1 MRESN
6 SHQRFWRPLSYHLTN
21 PLYRDWLSQVTQ
33 LVYFSVRF
41 LSIVFF
47 KVLESFGRQLIA
59 DPQFPNK
66 IRAGH
71 REDVRPCLICNEE
84 CIGRIFGRLTQ
95 LSCAVN
101 PAAGL
106 EGAMEITKLPV
117 PKKVAVAG
125 AGPGGLE
132 AARTAALRGCQVTIY
147 EASGK
152 IGGTFADIAS
162 SSFKKRIRDLIQWYD
177 VQLKKLGVKIVFNT
191 KVTED
196 SPFLTEA
203 DEIFVATGSLPC
215 IPRSVNIQETDK
227 VIDVTQAH
235 IHGVKGQK
243 VVICGGGL
251 SGCDTALE
259 LAMQGKEVTIVE
271 QMENCARDVMAINKI
286 SLDTLLAQY
295 QVKILTNT
303 KVTEISD
310 KGVTAETEDGSI
322 TLEADAIVTAFGQKA
337 NSKTADAI
345 ASRYPCK
352 TTLIGDCQKPS
363 KAGKAIREG
372 FYAAMALQ

>member
-1 MRESN
+1 MFELN
-6 SHQRFWRPLSYHLTN
+6 GN
-21 PLYRDWLSQVTQ
+21 VAVVTGASAG
-33 LVYFSVRF
+33 L
-41 LSIVFF
+41 
-47 KVLESFGRQLIA
+47 GRQFALA
-59 DPQFPNK
+59 LAKQ
-66 IRAGH
+66 
-71 REDVRPCLICNEE
+71 
-84 CIGRIFGRLTQ
+84 
-95 LSCAVN
+95 
-101 PAAGL
+101 
-106 EGAMEITKLPV
+106 GANLAILARRKEKLD
-117 PKKVAVAG
+117 AVA
-125 AGPGGLE
+125 E
-132 AARTAALRGCQVTIY
+132 
-147 EASGK
+147 
-152 IGGTFADIAS
+152 
-162 SSFKKRIRDLIQWYD
+162 
-177 VQLKKLGVKIVFNT
+177 
-191 KVTED
+191 
-196 SPFLTEA
+196 
-203 DEIFVATGSLPC
+203 EIFVATGSLPC

-322 TLEADAIVTAFGQKA
+322 PLEADAIVTAFGQKA